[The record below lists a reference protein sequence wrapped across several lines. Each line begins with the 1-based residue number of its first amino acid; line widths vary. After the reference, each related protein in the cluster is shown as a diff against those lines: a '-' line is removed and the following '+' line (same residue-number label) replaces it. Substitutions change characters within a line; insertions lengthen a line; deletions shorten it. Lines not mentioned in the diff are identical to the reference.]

1 MILCYKWIIGF
12 KICIVD
18 SIRFDFMTSVFLFL
32 LHTHTIHKII
42 NKYKPWNEL
51 NWMIYGQHFMRM
63 ENETIYIENGEKH
76 TLNMNIYVHTY
87 HDLEKIKIKTKWRS
101 KLRSEVDE
109 WANENESHCD
119 GRSVMMVV
127 DDSLWWIANA
137 AIVTE

>member
-1 MILCYKWIIGF
+1 
-12 KICIVD
+12 
-18 SIRFDFMTSVFLFL
+18 
-32 LHTHTIHKII
+32 
-42 NKYKPWNEL
+42 
-51 NWMIYGQHFMRM
+51 MRM